1 MPVIIT
7 LIIAIFLILI
17 SWTWTNLGNIDKTK
31 KVITIIVALIVMI
44 IITLI
49 IFNISKS
56 NVNYKSEEE
65 VSAVRTVLVILF
77 SFINGLFVMP
87 SLAKTFAKINDKEIS
102 REQANKRLLV
112 TILIFV
118 VLLVIECGYL
128 KSIQTGILDIYHGA
142 KK

>member
-17 SWTWTNLGNIDKTK
+17 SWTWTNLGSIDKTK
-31 KVITIIVALIVMI
+31 KVITIIVGLIIMI

-49 IFNISKS
+49 VFNISKT
-56 NVNYKSEEE
+56 NVNYDSEEE
-65 VSAVRTVLVILF
+65 VSAIRTVLVILF

-87 SLAKTFAKINDKEIS
+87 SFAKTIAKINSKEIS
-102 REQANKRLLV
+102 KEQANKRF
-112 TILIFV
+112 LIAIIIFII
-118 VLLVIECGYL
+118 VLFIECGYL
-128 KSIQTGILDIYHGA
+128 KSIQNGILDIYHNA